1 MFVVARRTASK
12 VLLLTIL
19 WMGVPA
25 SKVLFM
31 TIQWRG
37 VSASKVLFLVIQWMV
52 VPASKVLF
60 MTVQWKGAPASK
72 VLFITI
78 QWMCVPCNGEIFFP
92 CVSRIWCS
100 ITFGVRSNSEE
111 EVFCTQFFFHFRV
124 SEKRRRRIRG
134 RPKGY
139 RRMGKRNG
147 YLPET
152 PVFKGTT
159 NVSLALRQRK
169 WRLAIFVA
177 VCCLDLL
184 FATVINSFTQPKFI
198 SEWISAHLE
207 KFFQ

>member
-1 MFVVARRTASK
+1 MVVQLGVCYKGGETKDFVFVVAGRTASK
-12 VLLLTIL
+12 VLLLTIQ

-25 SKVLFM
+25 SKLLFM

-37 VSASKVLFLVIQWMV
+37 V
-52 VPASKVLF
+52 PASKVLF
-60 MTVQWKGAPASK
+60 ITVQLKGVPASK
-72 VLFITI
+72 DLFITI
-78 QWMCVPCNGEIFFP
+78 QWMCVPCYGEIFFP
-92 CVSRIWCS
+92 WVSRIWCS
-100 ITFGVRSNSEE
+100 ITFGVRSNSEA

-124 SEKRRRRIRG
+124 SEKRRRRRRIRG

-184 FATVINSFTQPKFI
+184 FATVMNSFLLHTT
-198 SEWISAHLE
+198 
-207 KFFQ
+207 

>member
-1 MFVVARRTASK
+1 MNGCSCIQGFVHDSSVKRCSC
-12 VLLLTIL
+12 I
-19 WMGVPA
+19 
-25 SKVLFM
+25 
-31 TIQWRG
+31 RG
-37 VSASKVLFLVIQWMV
+37 FVHYNSVNVCSLHWGNFL
-52 VPASKVLF
+52 SL
-60 MTVQWKGAPASK
+60 
-72 VLFITI
+72 
-78 QWMCVPCNGEIFFP
+78 
-92 CVSRIWCS
+92 CVSS
-100 ITFGVRSNSEE
+100 ITFGVRNNSEE

-124 SEKRRRRIRG
+124 SEKRRRSIRG

-184 FATVINSFTQPKFI
+184 FATVINSFLLHTT
-198 SEWISAHLE
+198 
-207 KFFQ
+207 